1 MSNKYVACRLLQD
14 YGYVDVEYNLECVY
28 ECVYQRLKVGALK
41 LRQRQYTIPNLSEE
55 YFKRQWTLIKTRAP
69 TSMQKTCLFTL
80 TQLFLERY
88 GDNYYMDLA
97 LWFLDCVDNYTSV
110 SLC

>member
-14 YGYVDVEYNLECVY
+14 YGYVNVGYNLEY
-28 ECVYQRLKVGALK
+28 ECVYQRLKLGALK
-41 LRQRQYTIPNLSEE
+41 LRQRPYTIPNLSEK

>member
-14 YGYVDVEYNLECVY
+14 YGYVDVEYNLEY

-55 YFKRQWTLIKTRAP
+55 CFKRQWTLIKTRAP
-69 TSMQKTCLFTL
+69 TSMQNTCLFTL

-97 LWFLDCVDNYTSV
+97 LWFLDCVDNYTCV

>member
-1 MSNKYVACRLLQD
+1 MKKLNYAKKKCAQTLLL
-14 YGYVDVEYNLECVY
+14 YSS
-28 ECVYQRLKVGALK
+28 
-41 LRQRQYTIPNLSEE
+41 NLSEV